1 MEDRL
6 LVRQDDVVR
15 ALTKKMADRDETTRK
30 FRLTNHHVKNVY
42 NLLTEHI
49 HHANVTL
56 GSNSP
61 THNKHYL
68 NLSSMSPS

>member
-6 LVRQDDVVR
+6 LIRQDDVVR
-15 ALTKKMADRDETTRK
+15 ALTKKMADRDETVRK

-49 HHANVTL
+49 HHANITL
-56 GSNSP
+56 SNSP
-61 THNKHYL
+61 THNRMQH
-68 NLSSMSPS
+68 NFSNMSPT